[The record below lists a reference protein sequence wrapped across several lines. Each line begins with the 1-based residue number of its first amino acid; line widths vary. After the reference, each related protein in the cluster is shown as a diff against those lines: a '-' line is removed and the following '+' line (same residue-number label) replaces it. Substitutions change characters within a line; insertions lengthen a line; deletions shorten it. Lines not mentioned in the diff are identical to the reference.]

1 MRLHDASSWREA
13 TIVQYSMTE
22 NVTDSTSKL
31 YLRRE
36 VTHATGAA
44 IYLGILLLP
53 EFTYFIN
60 ILSVGFI
67 TGNVICICVVLGFF
81 SELAKKLS
89 SSNST
94 NKN

>member
-13 TIVQYSMTE
+13 TFVQYSMTE

-44 IYLGILLLP
+44 TWVFYCYQNLLTLLTS
-53 EFTYFIN
+53 FQ
-60 ILSVGFI
+60 L
-67 TGNVICICVVLGFF
+67 VL
-81 SELAKKLS
+81 
-89 SSNST
+89 
-94 NKN
+94 